1 MGVLDTVRSLPCS
14 GGWNRLLTA
23 MNPAHAQ
30 ETRPGTTP
38 PHAPEKGRA
47 ARLLGDFHITGLFWY
62 RFHRWAVAKFPEWAL
77 APVVAFF
84 TAFFFLTILKIR
96 RAIASNLVPVLG
108 PAGWLE
114 RQRRILRTLHAFGW
128 CLTERYERLVTD
140 RPFEVEVEAIEHWN
154 AVAQA
159 GRGFIMVTAHL
170 GHYDVGSMLAS
181 VRKTR
186 HVHLVREPEVDPR
199 AQAFIQQCV
208 ASAQGTLYTM
218 HFQNGD
224 PLQGVALA
232 EALSRGEIVAIQAD
246 RPRSGGRTV
255 DATLFGRPFSLPAG
269 PAALA
274 RTAGVP
280 MLPVFAL
287 RVGRRRL
294 RVVLRA
300 PIDVPRTAHRNAD
313 LAAAM
318 RRVAGEIE
326 TGIRLAPHQW
336 FVFRALWPGA

>member
-1 MGVLDTVRSLPCS
+1 
-14 GGWNRLLTA
+14 

-30 ETRPGTTP
+30 GTRPETTP
-38 PHAPEKGRA
+38 PHAPEKGWA
-47 ARLLGDFHITGLFWY
+47 ARFLGDFHVTGLFWY
-62 RFHRWAVAKFPEWAL
+62 RFHRWAVATLPEWAL
-77 APVVAFF
+77 APLVGVF
-84 TAFFFLTILKIR
+84 TTFFFLTILKIR
-96 RAIASNLVPVLG
+96 RAVASNLVPVLG
-108 PAGWLE
+108 PTGWLE
-114 RQRRILRTLHAFGW
+114 RQRRIFRTLHAFAW
-128 CLTERYERLVTD
+128 CLTERYEQLVTR

-154 AVAQA
+154 AVTKT
-159 GRGFIMVTAHL
+159 GHGIILVTAHL
-170 GHYDVGSMLAS
+170 GLYEVGSMLAS
-181 VRKTR
+181 AREMR

-199 AQAFIQQCV
+199 AQAFFKESV
-208 ASAQGTLYTM
+208 ASAEGAHYTM

-232 EALSRGEIVAIQAD
+232 EALARGEIVAIQAD

-255 DATLFGRPFSLPAG
+255 EATLFGQPFSLPAG

-274 RTAGVP
+274 RTAEVP

-287 RVGRRRL
+287 RVGRRRI
-294 RVVLRA
+294 RVVLRP

-326 TGIRLAPHQW
+326 AGIRRAPHQW
-336 FVFRALWPGA
+336 FVFRELWP

>member
-1 MGVLDTVRSLPCS
+1 MT
-14 GGWNRLLTA
+14 
-23 MNPAHAQ
+23 PAHAQ
-30 ETRPGTTP
+30 ETRPVAVP

-47 ARLLGDFHITGLFWY
+47 ARLLGDFHVTGLFWY
-62 RFHRWAVAKFPEWAL
+62 RLHRWAVASLPAWAL
-77 APVVAFF
+77 APLVAVF
-84 TAFFFLTILKIR
+84 TTFFFLTILRIR
-96 RAIASNLVPVLG
+96 RAIASNLAPVLG
-108 PAGWLE
+108 PARFLE
-114 RQRRILRTLHAFGW
+114 RQRRIFRTMHAFAW

-140 RPFEVEVEAIEHWN
+140 RPFEVVVEEMEHWD
-154 AVAQA
+154 AVTRT
-159 GRGFIMVTAHL
+159 GRGFVMVTAHL
-170 GHYDVGSMLAS
+170 GLYEVGSMLAS
-181 VRKTR
+181 VREAR

-208 ASAQGTLYTM
+208 ARVQGTHYTM
-218 HFQNGD
+218 HFQSGD

-232 EALSRGEIVAIQAD
+232 EALARGEIVAIQAD

-255 DATLFGRPFSLPAG
+255 DATLFGRSFSMPAG

-287 RVGRRRL
+287 RSGRRSVRML
-294 RVVLRA
+294 FCC
-300 PIDVPRTAHRNAD
+300 PIDVPRTGDRNAD

-326 TGIRLAPHQW
+326 AAIRRAPHQW
-336 FVFRALWPGA
+336 FVFRELWPAPSAVKRAAP

>member
-1 MGVLDTVRSLPCS
+1 
-14 GGWNRLLTA
+14 

-30 ETRPGTTP
+30 GTRPVATP
-38 PHAPEKGRA
+38 PHAPERGWA
-47 ARLLGDFHITGLFWY
+47 ARLLGDFHVTGLFWY

-84 TAFFFLTILKIR
+84 TAFFFVTILKIR

-114 RQRRILRTLHAFGW
+114 RQRRIFRTLHAFGW

-159 GRGFIMVTAHL
+159 GRGFILVTAHL

-181 VRKTR
+181 VRATR

-255 DATLFGRPFSLPAG
+255 DATLFGRPFTLPAG